1 VRLHTAGTAAA
12 LRAAL
17 REDPDVIVIGELS
30 DLDTLSLALETA
42 ETGHLVLATLRTTSA
57 AGTVDRIIDRFP
69 ADRQAYVRAV
79 LADALKGV
87 MTQVLCRKVGGG
99 RVAAREV
106 LIVTPQM
113 AKLIREGKTA
123 QVSQLI
129 HTGRQAGM
137 VTLNEAIMALVERG
151 QVDPQE
157 ALLRAVD
164 RATLEA
170 SLKGKGLGTDKTD
183 KTE

>member
-1 VRLHTAGTAAA
+1 
-12 LRAAL
+12 L

-106 LIVTPQM
+106 LIVTAQM

-123 QVSQLI
+123 QVPQLM
-129 HTGRQAGM
+129 HSGRQAGM
-137 VTLNEAIMALVERG
+137 VTLNEALLGLVERG
-151 QVDPQE
+151 QVEPQE

-183 KTE
+183 KTD